1 MSDPENTFRALRGD
15 TLFVDRW
22 QCQVGWHR
30 WSRWSDPQKKPHDL
44 YFRQHRTCVD
54 CNRISVAKV
63 KVPL

>member
-30 WSRWSDPQKKPHDL
+30 WSRWSDPQKKTHDL